1 MGGRKR
7 EGGREGER
15 EGGREGEREERKRG
29 RDGGREGGMKEG
41 RERGRETMAISVY
54 RCATDSNC
62 IIGHFL
68 CTFGPITIFMFALPI
83 FYCSTLQKSRPTS
96 PAGSLDSLYLV
107 EKMFKEGVVIEVR
120 KREKEAAKKKVS
132 VFILVFYF
140 W

>member
-7 EGGREGER
+7 EGGRERGR
-15 EGGREGEREERKRG
+15 EGGRERG
-29 RDGGREGGMKEG
+29 RREREGGM
-41 RERGRETMAISVY
+41 ERGRETMAISVY

-83 FYCSTLQKSRPTS
+83 FYCSTLQKSRPIS

-107 EKMFKEGVVIEVR
+107 EKTFKEGIVIEVR

>member
-1 MGGRKR
+1 MGGR
-7 EGGREGER
+7 E
-15 EGGREGEREERKRG
+15 REGEREERKRG
-29 RDGGREGGMKEG
+29 RDGGRKGGMEEG
-41 RERGRETMAISVY
+41 REGWRKGGREGE
-54 RCATDSNC
+54 RERDHGHFCATDSNC

-83 FYCSTLQKSRPTS
+83 FYCSMLQKSRPTL

-107 EKMFKEGVVIEVR
+107 EKTFKEGIVI
-120 KREKEAAKKKVS
+120 EAAKKKVS